1 LGLAAP
7 STLSADGA
15 YVSGPILQQAREE
28 QRAVHGPAPASPDR
42 GKTFVVEAFDV
53 DVAARSA
60 VCPEQ
65 HPSTQCSRLEEAST
79 GKVNFRFEWKG
90 ALCGGCPQ
98 RAACVGPTQS
108 HRTLTVGE
116 HHDLLQ
122 ARRQEMQTEPFKKEQ
137 RRRHAIEGT
146 QSELVR
152 GYGLRQARYRGL
164 CKVRLQNYLIGA
176 ACNLCRLVRRLAWEV
191 AQASLLTAARP
202 AASAH

>member
-1 LGLAAP
+1 M
-7 STLSADGA
+7 
-15 YVSGPILQQAREE
+15 SGPILQQAREE

-65 HPSTQCSRLEEAST
+65 HPGTQCSRLEEAST
-79 GKVNFRFEWKG
+79 GKVSFRFEWKG

-137 RRRHAIEGT
+137 RRRNAIEGT

-152 GYGLRQARYRGL
+152 GYGLRQARYRG
-164 CKVRLQNYLIGA
+164 RWS
-176 ACNLCRLVRRLAWEV
+176 LARKGPVWK
-191 AQASLLTAARP
+191 AARRCLRSGEEGVGE
-202 AASAH
+202 AGMGLLVGRVSRGG